1 MKKALLQVYSAY
13 GLLIFALTFL
23 ILLPFFLLAILFKP
37 LAGLAPFLN
46 HIWARVFFFFL
57 FLNRT
62 KIIYEKKPPRDQ
74 PTIYCANHTSFL
86 DIPAMGLI
94 NRKFKFI
101 GKASLRS
108 VPLWGF
114 MYSQLHILVD
124 RSSMKSRHQSWLKAQ
139 EEIQKGFSIVF
150 FPEGGILTKNPPEMV
165 NFKEGSF
172 RIAVEEQIP
181 IIPVTIPYNYL
192 LLPDKMPLIMHP
204 GKMEMIVHEPI
215 LPNGNDE
222 EAVKDLKLAV
232 RKKIEDT
239 IASYEGR

>member
-1 MKKALLQVYSAY
+1 
-13 GLLIFALTFL
+13 
-23 ILLPFFLLAILFKP
+23 
-37 LAGLAPFLN
+37 
-46 HIWARVFFFFL
+46 
-57 FLNRT
+57 
-62 KIIYEKKPPRDQ
+62 
-74 PTIYCANHTSFL
+74 
-86 DIPAMGLI
+86 
-94 NRKFKFI
+94 
-101 GKASLRS
+101 
-108 VPLWGF
+108 
-114 MYSQLHILVD
+114 
-124 RSSMKSRHQSWLKAQ
+124 MKSRHQSWLKAQ